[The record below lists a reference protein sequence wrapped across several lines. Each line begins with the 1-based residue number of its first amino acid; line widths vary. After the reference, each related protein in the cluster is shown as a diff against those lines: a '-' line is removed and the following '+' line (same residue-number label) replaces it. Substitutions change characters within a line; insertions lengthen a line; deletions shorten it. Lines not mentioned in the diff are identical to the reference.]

1 MRARR
6 TIFNGF
12 TLIELLVAMSIFVV
26 VGVLAYGGYNNSV
39 KQTEI
44 ARTAMKRLAQV
55 QNTVRVLTQDF
66 EQLAP
71 RPVRDVV
78 GDNRLP
84 ALMSM
89 TKGEQLFSLTRS
101 GWTNPGGLPRATLQR
116 VTYVLEDDKLRRE
129 HFTVLDATLS
139 NEPVKRELIDHVKAV
154 KVRFMDNQRQWQEQW
169 PPLNAAPQTITRL
182 RPLAVE
188 VTLDLEDL
196 GEVVRVIEVGG

>member
-1 MRARR
+1 MRMRKPDDS
-6 TIFNGF
+6 GF

-44 ARTAMKRLAQV
+44 ARASMKRLAQV

-84 ALMSM
+84 ALMST

-116 VTYVLEDDKLRRE
+116 VTYVLEEDKLRRE

-154 KVRFMDNQRQWQEQW
+154 KVRFMDNQKQWQEQW
-169 PPLNAAPQTITRL
+169 PPLNAAPATITRL
-182 RPLAVE
+182 GPLAVE
-188 VTLDLEDL
+188 ITLDLEDL
-196 GEVVRVIEVGG
+196 GEVIRVIEVDG